1 MSRKTLLTESEIRKF
16 LKLANLGA
24 VGDAKIQEMYGVP
37 GARDEEED
45 EEMPGEEEM
54 DMGAPDEEGDMEMD
68 MGAADEPD
76 MDMDAA
82 ADGATDSGMVS
93 VDDFMGALESA
104 LEDVMG
110 EPTSVE
116 MDMGDDE
123 PETDDELEM
132 DMGGEP
138 EMDMG
143 PDDEEEEMPMMEQAA
158 QDKVVNEVA
167 RRVAARLAAK
177 NKNNQLVDQL
187 AERILGRLTNK

>member
-143 PDDEEEEMPMMEQAA
+143 PDDEEEEMPMMEQGD

>member
-82 ADGATDSGMVS
+82 ADGGADSGMVS